1 MKKKLIASALALT
14 TIIAAQAQE
23 LLPYQNENLPIEQ
36 RVEDALSRMTLKE
49 KCRMSYEQSKFTS
62 PGCPR

>member
-36 RVEDALSRMTLKE
+36 RVEDALSRMTLK
-49 KCRMSYEQSKFTS
+49 
-62 PGCPR
+62 